1 MERKLNVYIKT
12 YSFRP
17 PITFPSASRDNH
29 KTMAHS
35 AFRTRT
41 AVVYCAR
48 IVLHRRKAM
57 FKAAVASW
65 KKKKKKNWDSE
76 SSMYAFSIFL
86 SCGSL
91 LLKIFL

>member
-29 KTMAHS
+29 KTMARS
-35 AFRTRT
+35 AFRTR
-41 AVVYCAR
+41 AALAYCAR

-65 KKKKKKNWDSE
+65 EKKKRKTGTLSQVR
-76 SSMYAFSIFL
+76 MHFL
-86 SCGSL
+86 YFCPVGL
-91 LLKIFL
+91 YC